1 MQIPYKS
8 ILVLERGSAVP
19 LYVQLANAFIQH
31 IQSGIIPK
39 GCKLLGSRPLAE
51 LLEINR
57 QTVIQ
62 AYEEIQSQGWI
73 EILPKKGVFV
83 SNQLPIVQ
91 AKGFVSTQVSATT
104 GNDSILNNR
113 ASGLFLPKLIQHRL
127 AFNDGLPDPRL
138 APREALA
145 KRYAHYINYAE
156 PALLNYT
163 EVYGLRRFRENLATL
178 LNQTRGLSIDAEHIL
193 STRGSQM
200 GIYLVAHAFI
210 RSGDLVVVGELSYQA
225 TNLTFEHFGATTMTI
240 PVDEEGLDTNA
251 LEKLCQKH
259 PIRMVYVT
267 SHHYHPTTVTLKPE
281 RRLHLLQLAETY
293 HFWIIEDDYDYD
305 FHYANRPVLPLAS
318 ANTHGRVIYIG
329 SFTKLIAPTFR
340 VGYVVASPEIIEE
353 LAKIRRIIDRQGDTI
368 LEACLADLLEDGTLR
383 RHVTKALKEYR
394 QRRDFTCELFE
405 KELGEKVSFE
415 KPQGGMA
422 IWMKFSEKYPLESL
436 SENAHKK
443 GLYLPNGSAYKPLN
457 ACRIGFASMTLSE
470 IEESMSILKK
480 IMSD

>member
-1 MQIPYKS
+1 M
-8 ILVLERGSAVP
+8 VLERGSSVP
-19 LYVQLANAFIQH
+19 LYVQLSNAFIQH

-39 GCKLLGSRPLAE
+39 GSKLLGSRPLAK

-62 AYEEIQSQGWI
+62 AFDEMQSQGWI
-73 EILPKKGVFV
+73 EVLPKKGVFV
-83 SNQLPIVQ
+83 SNQLPIIQ
-91 AKGFVSTQVSATT
+91 AKEFTSTQIKETIEK
-104 GNDSILNNR
+104 DSILIKR
-113 ASGLFLPKLIQHRL
+113 ASGLFLPKLIHHRL

-178 LNQTRGLSIDAEHIL
+178 LNQTRGLSITAHHIL

-200 GIYLVAHAFI
+200 GIYLLAHAFI
-210 RSGDLVVVGELSYQA
+210 CSGDLVVVGELSYQA
-225 TNLTFEHFGATTMTI
+225 SNQTFEHFGATMITI
-240 PVDEEGLDTNA
+240 PVDEDGLDTIA

-293 HFWIIEDDYDYD
+293 DFWIIEDDYDYD

-318 ANTHGRVIYIG
+318 ANIHEKVIYIG

-340 VGYVVASPEIIEE
+340 VGYVVASPKIIEE
-353 LAKIRRIIDRQGDTI
+353 LGKIRRIIDRQGDTL

-394 QRRDFTCELFE
+394 ERRDFTCDLFE

-422 IWMKFSEKYPLESL
+422 IWMKFSKKYPLEIL
-436 SENAHKK
+436 SEKANKK

-457 ACRIGFASMTLSE
+457 ACRIGFASMNLSE
-470 IEESMSILKK
+470 IEESITILKK
-480 IMSD
+480 IMLD